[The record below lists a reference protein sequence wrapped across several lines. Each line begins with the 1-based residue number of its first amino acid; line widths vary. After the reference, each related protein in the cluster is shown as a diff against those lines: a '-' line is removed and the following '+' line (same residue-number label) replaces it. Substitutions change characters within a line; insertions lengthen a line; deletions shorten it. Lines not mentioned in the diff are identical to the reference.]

1 MEKELSV
8 LIVDDSKSS
17 LLLLNEMFQQLL
29 PKSNIHCLQCG
40 KKALA
45 DLDHRKVDILVT
57 DLIMP
62 DISGYELLTK
72 AKQINGDTLGIL
84 VTGGSPELAS
94 MEALLDCAH
103 ASGAN
108 YCIRKTH
115 FIPDFALIKDEIRG
129 ML

>member
-17 LLLLNEMFQQLL
+17 LLLLNEMFQQLI
-29 PKSNIHCLQCG
+29 PESDIQCFQCG

-45 DLDHRKVDILVT
+45 DLEHRKVDILIT

-62 DISGYELLTK
+62 DVSGYELLTK
-72 AKQINGDTLGIL
+72 AKQVNSETVGIL
-84 VTGGSPELAS
+84 VTAGNPELAS

-115 FIPDFALIKDEIRG
+115 FLPDLALIKDEIRG